1 MIKYILIFIGT
12 LTICNSIQS
21 QENLNLSIDL
31 HEFGKIKWDSLIN
44 QNIDTIIELYSGNH
58 SGDYLVTENSDT
70 CICKGNN
77 IFRFYIW
84 EIGTK
89 KYIQKIS
96 CCKIHTAKLL
106 TSNNLFVF
114 LNKNLKTL
122 ENEEYKTNSVVASSF
137 IQLKYKF
144 GKNEG
149 IKYFDN
155 YMINKKYEPENWK
168 INKKL
173 KSHKIL
179 KKMLKKAE
187 KVWK

>member
-1 MIKYILIFIGT
+1 M
-12 LTICNSIQS
+12 
-21 QENLNLSIDL
+21 
-31 HEFGKIKWDSLIN
+31 
-44 QNIDTIIELYSGNH
+44 
-58 SGDYLVTENSDT
+58 
-70 CICKGNN
+70 
-77 IFRFYIW
+77 
-84 EIGTK
+84 
-89 KYIQKIS
+89 
-96 CCKIHTAKLL
+96 L

-137 IQLKYKF
+137 IQIKYKF